1 MCVRVHVY
9 ARVSVCACAYVC
21 VSSMYV
27 YALTSVSARVR
38 VYGESEYLCV
48 CVYACTYLSVWAC
61 VRVYVSIT
69 ARHSFAPLFM
79 QVLKSLSIPLCT
91 QLLFTRRNN
100 RITHTCAETSR
111 QCIQVFKFL
120 LPSLHLFSC
129 SLSCLPLYLSSAL
142 QTLFFTCIFFR
153 YFLLHYHPSFSLSV
167 SPPLSLPLPYLN
179 SP

>member
-1 MCVRVHVY
+1 MCVSVHVY

-27 YALTSVSARVR
+27 YALTSVSTRVR
-38 VYGESEYLCV
+38 VCGASEYLCV

-61 VRVYVSIT
+61 VRVYVSLT
-69 ARHSFAPLFM
+69 ARHSFASLFI

-129 SLSCLPLYLSSAL
+129 SLSCLPLYLFRSSNS
-142 QTLFFTCIFFR
+142 FFHVHFFR

-167 SPPLSLPLPYLN
+167 SPPLSPITLP
-179 SP
+179 